1 MLEWLKTILGE
12 NYSEEIDTA
21 VSGEIGKNFVSKSN
35 YDQRNTAYK
44 DLQKQIAE
52 RDTQLEEL
60 KKVDAT
66 KLQEE
71 IAKLQ
76 NTNKTAAA
84 DYEKR
89 IAEMKKEYAVDTAL
103 TKANAKNIKAVRAL
117 LDTSKIELKEDGSLT
132 GLNEQ
137 IEALS
142 KAEDS
147 SFLFGSGKEKTHIDG
162 FHPAQ
167 GMNTGEGKTDISKLS
182 YSQLSKYMSEHP
194 DEHLPR

>member
-147 SFLFGSGKEKTHIDG
+147 SFLFGPGK
-162 FHPAQ
+162 
-167 GMNTGEGKTDISKLS
+167 GENP
-182 YSQLSKYMSEHP
+182 H
-194 DEHLPR
+194 